1 MIEKII
7 GARIFEKAIDSALSL
22 DPQATAKLAPLEGRK
37 IRIELNSAP
46 SPWTFEIYQGRLVLC
61 ADETARADVCLR
73 GSFGGFVQMFRST
86 EQVSKKKD
94 TLYIEGDLH
103 TAQQFQKVMADL
115 APDFHHVLV
124 ERFGENLGGLLSE
137 FLQQLH
143 RQGENARAMIEA
155 RIRAV
160 LGEKEGAALVRELLA
175 GHELRVKRL
184 HNRLDKLT
192 ARLNG
197 LETR

>member
-7 GARIFEKAIDSALSL
+7 GARIFEQAIDSALSL
-22 DPQATAKLAPLEGRK
+22 DPQATAKLAPLEGKK
-37 IRIELNSAP
+37 IRIELDSAP
-46 SPWTFEIYQGRLVLC
+46 RPWTFEISRGRLVFC
-61 ADETARADVCLR
+61 TDETARAEVCLR
-73 GSFGGFVQMFRST
+73 GSLGGFVQMFRSA
-86 EQVSKKKD
+86 EQVSREED
-94 TLYIEGDLH
+94 TLYIEGDLY

-115 APDFHHVLV
+115 APDFHRVLV
-124 ERFGENLGGLLSE
+124 ERFGERLGGLLSE
-137 FLQQLH
+137 FLQQLQ

-160 LGEKEGAALVRELLA
+160 LGEKEGAVLVRELLA
-175 GHELRVKRL
+175 VHESRVKHL
-184 HNRLDKLT
+184 HRRLDELT